1 VVAIA
6 DGLPGVRRCETAPG
20 RDPRVRKECARRVT
34 EFFADLSPE
43 TRSTPVAL
51 WTRRAVLTV
60 FAVFVLLAL
69 LDRFGQRTS
78 ESVAVAPAAS
88 LRVNAP
94 ETLRGG
100 LLFQSR
106 IEIRAL
112 RDVKLPRIVLD
123 RGWMEG
129 MQINSI
135 EPAAMSESS
144 RSGRVVLSYDQL
156 AAGDLLR
163 IYLSFQVN
171 PTYIG
176 RLSYGVDLDDGTTR
190 IARVNRT
197 LTVLP

>member
-1 VVAIA
+1 
-6 DGLPGVRRCETAPG
+6 
-20 RDPRVRKECARRVT
+20 VT
-34 EFFADLSPE
+34 EFFAELPPE
-43 TRSTPVAL
+43 TRATPVAL
-51 WTRRAVLTV
+51 WARRAVMTL
-60 FAVFVLLAL
+60 FAVIALLAL

-78 ESVAVAPAAS
+78 ESATVGPAAS

-94 ETLRGG
+94 HTLRGG

-106 IEIRAL
+106 IEVRA
-112 RDVKLPRIVLD
+112 RRAVRFPRLVLD

-135 EPAAMSESS
+135 EPAAASESS
-144 RSGRVVLSYDQL
+144 RSGRVVLSYDEL
-156 AAGDLLR
+156 AAGEELR

-171 PTYIG
+171 PTYVG

-190 IARVNRT
+190 IARVNRS

>member
-1 VVAIA
+1 M
-6 DGLPGVRRCETAPG
+6 RK
-20 RDPRVRKECARRVT
+20 RVP
-34 EFFADLSPE
+34 EFFSDLPAE
-43 TRSTPVAL
+43 TRSTAFGL
-51 WTRRAVLTV
+51 WARRAVVTL
-60 FAVFVLLAL
+60 FAVVALLAL
-69 LDRFGQRTS
+69 LDRFGQGTS
-78 ESVAVAPAAS
+78 ESASIGPAAS
-88 LRVNAP
+88 LRVLAP
-94 ETLRGG
+94 QTVRGG

-156 AAGDLLR
+156 AAGDFLR
-163 IYLSFQVN
+163 MYLSFQVN
-171 PTYIG
+171 PTYVG
-176 RLSYGVDLDDGTTR
+176 RRSYGVELDDGRVR
-190 IARVNRT
+190 IARVNRS

>member
-1 VVAIA
+1 M
-6 DGLPGVRRCETAPG
+6 RN
-20 RDPRVRKECARRVT
+20 RVT
-34 EFFADLSPE
+34 ELFADLRPA
-43 TRSTPVAL
+43 TRATPVAM
-51 WTRRAVLTV
+51 WTRRAVLTL
-60 FAVFVLLAL
+60 FAVIVALAL

-78 ESVAVAPAAS
+78 ESATAGPAAS

-94 ETLRGG
+94 GTLRGG

-106 IEIRAL
+106 IEVRAL

-144 RSGRVVLSYDQL
+144 RSGRVLLSYDKL

-163 IYLSFQVN
+163 IFLSFQVN

-190 IARVNRT
+190 IARVNRS

>member
-1 VVAIA
+1 M
-6 DGLPGVRRCETAPG
+6 RK
-20 RDPRVRKECARRVT
+20 RVS
-34 EFFADLSPE
+34 EFFSDLPAE
-43 TRSTPVAL
+43 TRPMPVGL
-51 WTRRAVLTV
+51 WVRRAVLAL
-60 FAVFVLLAL
+60 FAVIVLLAL
-69 LDRFGQRTS
+69 LDRFGQGTS
-78 ESVAVAPAAS
+78 ESANVAPAAS
-88 LRVNAP
+88 LRVLAP

-123 RGWMEG
+123 RGWLEG

-144 RSGRVVLSYDQL
+144 RSGRVVLSYDQI

-163 IYLSFQVN
+163 IFLSFQVN
-171 PTYIG
+171 PTYVG
-176 RLSYGVDLDDGTTR
+176 RRSYGVELDDGRVR
-190 IARVNRT
+190 IARVNGS